1 MKHEQH
7 MLKETSQ
14 YRAELGDMVNGRNV
28 LEFGCSTG
36 VLTQL
41 LLDAGA
47 RKVLGYEINPT
58 LCKVTD
64 PRFELHIADYTT
76 NHDWHS
82 DGYCLVA
89 NAAYSTLDY
98 IIEHVLPF
106 IYDAILMVPSSRVA
120 EFSKRDFRKMF
131 GLGGDAF
138 DPPAEGDHYV
148 MVRGFPPRFVDL
160 HHVCGSV
167 VDSFVI
173 PERVRQI
180 ANRLPNAAIC
190 GIGGIPVKLLDG
202 VLHWCGK
209 PITANVLCEHIVD
222 ALGLSAVLTYTNKRN
237 RLLEQLGQ
245 LCAERNETWAY
256 HCFTLTM
263 VLANQPPE
271 VQLAFA
277 RDGRFKLGWTV
288 EKHYT
293 GNVFMASA
301 GLHEWLKFT
310 SKWNDNSFDE
320 YTRAA
325 MYACHNVL
333 KDVLP

>member
-28 LEFGCSTG
+28 LELGCGTG

-47 RKVLGYEINPT
+47 RKVVGYELDPSPCQVN
-58 LCKVTD
+58 D
-64 PRFELHIADYTT
+64 PRFELRIADYTT
-76 NHDWHS
+76 TLDLPSNDF
-82 DGYCLVA
+82 CLVA
-89 NAAYSTLDY
+89 NPAYSTLDV
-98 IIEHVLPF
+98 IIANRLPW
-106 IYDAILMVPSSRVA
+106 IYDAILMVPGSRVS
-120 EFSKRDFRKMF
+120 EFKDLGFRKMF

-138 DPPAEGDHYV
+138 DPPAEGEHYV
-148 MVRGFPPRFVDL
+148 MARGFPPRFVDL
-160 HHVCGSV
+160 HHMCGMV
-167 VDSFVI
+167 VDSDVI

-180 ANRLPNAAIC
+180 AERLPSAAIC
-190 GIGGIPVKLLDG
+190 AIGGIPVKLMDG

-209 PITANVLCEHIVD
+209 PITANVLSEHIVD

-237 RLLEQLGQ
+237 RSLNSLGYM
-245 LCAERNETWAY
+245 CVDKDETWAY
-256 HCFTLTM
+256 HWFTLTM

-277 RDGRFKLGWTV
+277 RDGRFRLGWTI
-288 EKHYT
+288 EKQYT
-293 GNVFMASA
+293 GSVFIASA
-301 GLHEWLKFT
+301 GLHEWIKFT

-320 YTRAA
+320 ATRSA
-325 MYACHNVL
+325 MHSCFNVL
-333 KDVLP
+333 RDVLP